1 MRIIPVDYRLKHKI
15 FNNLRYLGV
24 LLTVILLVK
33 NLIIQTNFGINEMM
47 AVNYYYIAEGSP
59 YRIYINLDEQIMY
72 VFKNNELYKTYPVSG
87 GKKNSPSPT
96 GEWIIIHKAKW
107 GGSFG
112 GAWLGLNVPWGKYG
126 IHGTNKPWAVRQ
138 QNVSG
143 GCIRMKNE
151 DVKELYEYIPHG
163 TKVTIIHESQPFRE
177 LKDGMIGSDVYRVQT
192 ALKALGYYMGWC
204 DGRYGENTKKAVL
217 AFQKDYNLA
226 RTGIVNMSTW
236 KKLMHL
242 YEESLLE

>member
-1 MRIIPVDYRLKHKI
+1 
-15 FNNLRYLGV
+15 
-24 LLTVILLVK
+24 
-33 NLIIQTNFGINEMM
+33 
-47 AVNYYYIAEGSP
+47 
-59 YRIYINLDEQIMY
+59 
-72 VFKNNELYKTYPVSG
+72 
-87 GKKNSPSPT
+87 
-96 GEWIIIHKAKW
+96 
-107 GGSFG
+107 
-112 GAWLGLNVPWGKYG
+112 
-126 IHGTNKPWAVRQ
+126 
-138 QNVSG
+138 
-143 GCIRMKNE
+143 MKNE